1 MESVIIHVDMD
12 AFFSSVEVMDN
23 PSLKNKPVIVG
34 GVSERGVVATCSYE
48 ARKFGV
54 SSAMP
59 IYKAKA
65 LCPKGIF
72 LPTRHQRYKE
82 VSNMVFELLYEITDK
97 IEPVSID
104 EAYIDITD
112 LKENPVVVALKIKSM
127 IKMELGL
134 NISIG
139 ISYNKFLAKLASD
152 WNKPNGLK
160 EIKKEMIPDILM
172 DLPIKKVHGL
182 GKKSVE
188 KLNNIAIFTIRDLYD
203 LPIEFMQEY
212 FGRQGVDIYN
222 RIRGIDNRSV
232 SAIRERKSVGR
243 ETTLK
248 KDTKD
253 KTQLK
258 RYLLDFSR
266 DIATQLKKANFSGK
280 TVTVKIKTA
289 SFENHTKSKT
299 LNKYVF
305 EEEAIYNEG
314 EKILDSIELTEDI
327 RLIGISISSLK
338 KDLVEQ
344 LTLF

>member
-72 LPTRHQRYKE
+72 LPTRHHRYKE

-104 EAYIDITD
+104 EAYMDITD

-188 KLNNIAIFTIRDLYD
+188 KLNNIAIFSISDLYD

-232 SAIRERKSVGR
+232 SAVRERKSVGR

-258 RYLLDFSR
+258 RYLLKFSR

-280 TVTVKIKTA
+280 TITVKIKTA

-305 EEEAIYNEG
+305 DEEEIYNEG

>member
-72 LPTRHQRYKE
+72 LPTRHHRYKE

-104 EAYIDITD
+104 EAYMDITD

-188 KLNNIAIFTIRDLYD
+188 KLNNIAIFTISDLYD

-232 SAIRERKSVGR
+232 SAVRERKSVGR

-258 RYLLDFSR
+258 RYLLNFSR

-280 TVTVKIKTA
+280 TITVKIKTA

-305 EEEAIYNEG
+305 DEEEIYNEG

>member
-305 EEEAIYNEG
+305 EEEEIYNEG
-314 EKILDSIELTEDI
+314 EKILDSIELKEDI

>member
-104 EAYIDITD
+104 EAYMDITD
-112 LKENPVVVALKIKSM
+112 LRENPVVVALKIKSM

-248 KDTKD
+248 KDIKD

-280 TVTVKIKTA
+280 TITVKIKTA

-305 EEEAIYNEG
+305 EEEEIYNEG